1 MDKEI
6 NTNIPE
12 KTAILY
18 LAIMATMN
26 GGEILVPQAVFDS
39 LPAVF
44 NLVGVINGD
53 GDIVVQMR
61 EVSHG

>member
-18 LAIMATMN
+18 LSIMAKMN
-26 GGEILVPQAVFDS
+26 GGEFLVPQAVFDG
-39 LPAVF
+39 LPDVF
-44 NLVGVINGD
+44 NLVGIVNGD
-53 GDIVVQMR
+53 GDIVVQIQ
-61 EVSHG
+61 EVSRG